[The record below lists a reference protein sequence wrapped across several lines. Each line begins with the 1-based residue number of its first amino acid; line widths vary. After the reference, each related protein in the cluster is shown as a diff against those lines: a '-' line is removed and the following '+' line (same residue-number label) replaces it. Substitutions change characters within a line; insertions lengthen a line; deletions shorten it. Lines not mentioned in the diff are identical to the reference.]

1 MGLGHEFSGP
11 TIAPQNPAARLLV
24 GKEGFDNAGPTSRL
38 TQIMYFL
45 IFGLFHLHRRCTEL
59 RGIPLA
65 FSHTVPFDVSVFEAC
80 LHEDLLILWLQVAL
94 GIEPKPFCL

>member
-1 MGLGHEFSGP
+1 MLGPHHDSL
-11 TIAPQNPAARLLV
+11 RLCTL
-24 GKEGFDNAGPTSRL
+24 L
-38 TQIMYFL
+38 M
-45 IFGLFHLHRRCTEL
+45 FGLFHLHKRCTEL